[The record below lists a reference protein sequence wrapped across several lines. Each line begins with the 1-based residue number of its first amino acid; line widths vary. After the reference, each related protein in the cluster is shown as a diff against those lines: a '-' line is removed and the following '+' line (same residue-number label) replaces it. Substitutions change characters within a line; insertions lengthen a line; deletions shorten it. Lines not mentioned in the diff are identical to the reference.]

1 MSKSG
6 FDRLSRPIEEMP
18 PFVERALNERELLD
32 AYRRRPAYQQNDYL
46 AWIRRA
52 VRPETKKRRLEKM
65 LSELAS
71 GDRYMNMPWKP
82 R

>member
-6 FDRLSRPIEEMP
+6 FDGLSRPIEEMP
-18 PFVERALNERELLD
+18 PFVEHALTERDLLA

-52 VRPETKKRRLEKM
+52 VKPETKQRRLEQM
-65 LSELAS
+65 LAELAS

>member
-6 FDRLSRPIEEMP
+6 FDRLSRPIEEM
-18 PFVERALNERELLD
+18 
-32 AYRRRPAYQQNDYL
+32 
-46 AWIRRA
+46 
-52 VRPETKKRRLEKM
+52 
-65 LSELAS
+65 LSEPAS

>member
-6 FDRLSRPIEEMP
+6 FEGLSRPIEEMP
-18 PFVERALNERELLD
+18 PFVEHALTERVLLD
-32 AYRRRPAYQQNDYL
+32 AYSRRPAYQQNDYL

-52 VRPETKKRRLEKM
+52 VKPETKQRRLEKM
-65 LSELAS
+65 LAELAS

>member
-6 FDRLSRPIEEMP
+6 FDGLSRPIEEMP
-18 PFVERALNERELLD
+18 PFVERALTERDLLA

-52 VRPETKKRRLEKM
+52 VKPETKQRRLEQV
-65 LSELAS
+65 LAELAS

>member
-6 FDRLSRPIEEMP
+6 FDGLSRPIEEMP
-18 PFVERALNERELLD
+18 PFVERALTERDL
-32 AYRRRPAYQQNDYL
+32 
-46 AWIRRA
+46 
-52 VRPETKKRRLEKM
+52 
-65 LSELAS
+65 LAS